1 MKQEI
6 LVINLGSKQFD
17 NEIWPVYLI
26 LQTKI
31 FYRKNSTTN
40 VAWKLVPGPLVCI
53 KNQAQP
59 LFEKNIKTG

>member
-17 NEIWPVYLI
+17 NEIWPVYVI

-31 FYRKNSTTN
+31 FYQKNSTTN
-40 VAWKLVPGPLVCI
+40 VTWQLVPGTLVFI

-59 LFEKNIKTG
+59 PFEKNIETS